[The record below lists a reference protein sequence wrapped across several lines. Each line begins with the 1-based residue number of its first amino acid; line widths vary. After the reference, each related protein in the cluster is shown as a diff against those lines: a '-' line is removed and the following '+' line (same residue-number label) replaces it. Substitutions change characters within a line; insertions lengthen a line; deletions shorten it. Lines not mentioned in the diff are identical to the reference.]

1 MDGTKNK
8 VVKLTFKEV
17 LERIAEYPK
26 FEPNSEF
33 WYVSNK
39 TQLKE
44 LIETLG
50 KFKAVIVGVKDLTTT
65 TINFQRILK
74 EYNDRICKLREKDGV
89 FRLTANQK
97 AKIIARSKAF
107 TEDELVKSIENFSND
122 EWWKDHCSANGLSW
136 FFYSDDRTER
146 FLNLSTRAKKVEK
159 VDVAVL
165 RLQQIIAQ
173 KKNDG
178 EQTNN

>member
-1 MDGTKNK
+1 MDGTQKK
-8 VVKLTFKEV
+8 LVKLTFQEAIDKV
-17 LERIAEYPK
+17 AEYPK
-26 FEPNSEF
+26 FHKDSEF
-33 WYVSNK
+33 WLVSNK
-39 TQLKE
+39 TQMLE
-44 LIETLG
+44 LIENLG
-50 KFKAVIVGVKDLTTT
+50 KFKAVIVGVKDLTNT

-107 TEDELVKSIENFSND
+107 TEDELIKSIENFSND

-136 FFYSDDRTER
+136 FFYSDERVER

-159 VDVAVL
+159 IDPTVL
-165 RLQQIIAQ
+165 RLQQIKSKQHNLAQ
-173 KKNDG
+173 D
-178 EQTNN
+178 